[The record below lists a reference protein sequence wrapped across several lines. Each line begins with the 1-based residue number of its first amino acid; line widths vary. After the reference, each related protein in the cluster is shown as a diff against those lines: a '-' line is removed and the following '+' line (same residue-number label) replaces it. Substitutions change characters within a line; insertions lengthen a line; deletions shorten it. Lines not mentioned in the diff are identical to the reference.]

1 MIKYPE
7 NWKDIGH
14 EISIDEI
21 ANAIQ
26 TCIYQ
31 LNIRNLSLSGGI
43 DSTLLLYFMKK
54 VLGDPINCYT
64 ITFDENHPDYI
75 YAKMASEFFNV
86 NFYPYF
92 LNRIEKPDDIVK
104 IFYKKLN
111 EDGIDSIIAGDGI
124 DEFSCGYYSHQQ
136 DQSEE
141 NYISWIRR
149 LNNEQ
154 LTPLNENS
162 GNILVHLPYLSTEV
176 INLLVLIPLY
186 TKVDTYQR
194 KKIIM
199 EMAKDKIPKE
209 IIERWKYGFCDAT
222 IIKNANK

>member
-86 NFYPYF
+86 NFYPYLGCFIF
-92 LNRIEKPDDIVK
+92 LRTATTIDLFILLLTTKPILS
-104 IFYKKLN
+104 FLRFLLT
-111 EDGIDSIIAGDGI
+111 SIYIYFL
-124 DEFSCGYYSHQQ
+124 FSVS
-136 DQSEE
+136 
-141 NYISWIRR
+141 ISLFLISVLRR
-149 LNNEQ
+149 AI
-154 LTPLNENS
+154 
-162 GNILVHLPYLSTEV
+162 IL
-176 INLLVLIPLY
+176 
-186 TKVDTYQR
+186 R
-194 KKIIM
+194 
-199 EMAKDKIPKE
+199 
-209 IIERWKYGFCDAT
+209 
-222 IIKNANK
+222 

>member
-86 NFYPYF
+86 NFIAVFYCGF
-92 LNRIEKPDDIVK
+92 ENTNLRITFAFKFVHTISNSWIGMATIYVIILMHKMDK
-104 IFYKKLN
+104 IF
-111 EDGIDSIIAGDGI
+111 
-124 DEFSCGYYSHQQ
+124 C
-136 DQSEE
+136 
-141 NYISWIRR
+141 
-149 LNNEQ
+149 
-154 LTPLNENS
+154 
-162 GNILVHLPYLSTEV
+162 
-176 INLLVLIPLY
+176 
-186 TKVDTYQR
+186 
-194 KKIIM
+194 
-199 EMAKDKIPKE
+199 
-209 IIERWKYGFCDAT
+209 
-222 IIKNANK
+222 